1 MVSLAPWTC
10 PSASS
15 FSLLRRRSSPIPFAP
30 LRDSLCAGP
39 GLCSF
44 QGALE
49 EPRPSPV
56 PGTSRVMRLRVRF
69 PCFRYATNLALF
81 PSASRILSPS
91 PRIFRIRGE
100 RKRGMFDGGTP
111 LRATPGKGIK
121 SSWAQIKG
129 ELFRSD
135 ANFAEGRSL
144 EQNSAIR
151 SMQQNA
157 GHAMHGLLEAYPA
170 WILAPRRTRTRS
182 LPVNGRPF

>member
-91 PRIFRIRGE
+91 PRIFRIYGE
-100 RKRGMFDGGTP
+100 YLFLP
-111 LRATPGKGIK
+111 SLLRPRMQLLKD
-121 SSWAQIKG
+121 AQVTH
-129 ELFRSD
+129 
-135 ANFAEGRSL
+135 EGRLPLSSR
-144 EQNSAIR
+144 QRMR
-151 SMQQNA
+151 SQSPND
-157 GHAMHGLLEAYPA
+157 GLVRNDTFLCSGP
-170 WILAPRRTRTRS
+170 S
-182 LPVNGRPF
+182 N